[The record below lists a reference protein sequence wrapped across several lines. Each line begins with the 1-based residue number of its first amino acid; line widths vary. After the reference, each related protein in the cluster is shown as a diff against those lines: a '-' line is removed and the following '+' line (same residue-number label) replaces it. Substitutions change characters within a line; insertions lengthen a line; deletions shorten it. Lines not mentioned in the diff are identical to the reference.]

1 MLHDHTCILQAVSFK
16 NLHSK
21 MSYSSGKEI
30 LNYKFYLINHYKCQQ
45 ITSCC
50 HLNVYVFPPHPP
62 STKYKPKWNGQSAA
76 LLFWGQFIFRQIEV
90 NNLELMVMQW
100 GCLDPCCQPFFLLWY
115 AFRVFNGRFLFS
127 CWCSAH
133 SLEIPGECFMR
144 LRKLQSIR

>member
-1 MLHDHTCILQAVSFK
+1 MLYDQTCILQAVSFK

-100 GCLDPCCQPFFLLWY
+100 GCLDPCCQPFFCFGMLSECLTD
-115 AFRVFNGRFLFS
+115 GFS
-127 CWCSAH
+127 LVADVPH
-133 SLEIPGECFMR
+133 TP
-144 LRKLQSIR
+144 